1 MAKVSIFIRTYKR
14 DIVWLDFCLQS
25 IHRNLKG
32 WDEIVVGVPEGQE
45 DHLRFL
51 ESERKVSCPRFRE
64 DYIGQQVAKLQA
76 HRHVRGDYVFFVD
89 SDVIFLPGADV
100 RDFLHDGRPL
110 IGKVRYTTLALLGEG
125 GVKWQ
130 AAVESLFGEKPEWEY
145 MRGHGSRLYHTST
158 LRALE
163 ARFPDLEDYARG
175 VPKRLFSEFNI
186 LGYFAERHEADRYRF
201 ADTDAE
207 PMRPTTCSRQ
217 FWTVDGITPTTLAEL
232 EALGFRPRWPST
244 LSPFDNFKR
253 WLSQTTR
260 HTKQW
265 IQARRRRDS

>member
-1 MAKVSIFIRTYKR
+1 MVYIFIRTYKR
-14 DIVWLDFCLQS
+14 DIAWLDFCLQS

-64 DYIGQQVAKLQA
+64 DYVGQQVAKLQA
-76 HRHVRGDYVFFVD
+76 HRHVRGDFVFFVD

-100 RDFLHDGRPL
+100 RDFFEDGMPL
-110 IGKVRYTTLALLGEG
+110 IGKASYAALARRGEPA
-125 GVKWQ
+125 VKWQ
-130 AAVESLFGEKPEWEY
+130 AAVANLFGEKPVWEY
-145 MRGHGSRLYHTST
+145 MRSQGSRLYHTDT
-158 LRALE
+158 LRALA
-163 ARFPDLEDYARG
+163 ARFPKLEEYARG

-186 LGYFAERHEADRYRF
+186 LGYFTEKHEADRYRF
-201 ADTDAE
+201 TDTDAK
-207 PMRPTTCSRQ
+207 PMRPACARQ
-217 FWTVDGITPTTLAEL
+217 FWTVDGLTPANLAEL
-232 EALGFRPRWPST
+232 AAMGFHSRWPST
-244 LSPFDNFKR
+244 LSPLDKLKR

-265 IQARRRRDS
+265 LKSRRPF